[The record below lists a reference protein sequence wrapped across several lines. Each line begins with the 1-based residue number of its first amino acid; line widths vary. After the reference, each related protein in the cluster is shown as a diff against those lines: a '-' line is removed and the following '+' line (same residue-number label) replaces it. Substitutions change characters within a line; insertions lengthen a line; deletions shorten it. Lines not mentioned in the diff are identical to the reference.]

1 MPNLSG
7 RRLDPAPGTDQTAP
21 GWVVQALRQE
31 IIGVAD
37 GAYLGSEAELLV
49 RLGVSS
55 PTLRQA
61 ARLLEQQQLLKV
73 ERGNRGGYFARRP
86 DAGATTRAAASYL
99 EACETPIAQVRATS
113 RPLMIEAARLAAGSS
128 DPDRRAGFLAALNA
142 FKALAPNA
150 DCETLLQRDRA
161 LVGQLLR
168 LAGNPAIELFL
179 LVIYRLGRLNEP
191 RLRMFRSQ
199 PDHVGTWRSHIAR
212 FGDAVME
219 GDRNLA
225 ALFARRGLDLTNE
238 WMMAFEAATP
248 PSSRVDARQRL
259 WSPAPS
265 RTSAAQGAADALRDA
280 ILAQPPGAFLG
291 AEDDLVGRLGVS
303 RHTLRQAAAMAQHD
317 GLLEIRRGVNGGYV
331 GRRPDIDHVVDAAAL
346 YLELN
351 HATLRHLMGASQSLA
366 AEACHLAAANVAA
379 GSVEPLQRAAAR
391 MAAVTD
397 TGPEPGQALLRAEG
411 RMMDAILDLAGN
423 RPIQLFV
430 RSLYRYG
437 GMIDQPVLA
446 GGERVLRWRAARLRL
461 AEALLEGDGEAAA
474 VICDRVDSLLD
485 EWLD

>member
-1 MPNLSG
+1 LPNLSG
-7 RRLDPAPGTDQTAP
+7 RRLDSAPGTDQTAP

-31 IIGVAD
+31 IIAVAD

-99 EACETPIAQVRATS
+99 EACETPITQVRATA

-142 FKALAPNA
+142 VKALAPHA

-179 LVIYRLGRLNEP
+179 LVIYRLGRLSEP

-199 PDHVGTWRSHIAR
+199 PAYAGVWRNHIVR

-219 GDRNLA
+219 GDRDLA
-225 ALFARRGLDLTNE
+225 ALFAQRGMDLTSE
-238 WMMAFEAATP
+238 WMTAFEAGA
-248 PSSRVDARQRL
+248 PSGGADAAPRL

-280 ILAQPPGAFLG
+280 ILAQPPGAYLG

-331 GRRPDIDHVVDAAAL
+331 GRRPDIDQVVDAAAL
-346 YLELN
+346 YFELN

-366 AEACHLAAANVAA
+366 AEACRLAAANVAT
-379 GSVEPLQRAAAR
+379 GSSEPLQRAAAR

-397 TGPEPGQALLRAEG
+397 MGPESGQALLRAEG